1 MPKYLPEIQI
11 NGRCG
16 GVEIQTP
23 MLYHLPQVSL
33 PLVLGVPLSLGRL
46 PASHLEGQKACSLV
60 VKSADFGV
68 REIWVHH
75 YYIVGGPLR
84 VVVRIKYVYI
94 SEWLGHST

>member
-16 GVEIQTP
+16 GVAIQTP

-33 PLVLGVPLSLGRL
+33 PLVLGVPLSLGCL
-46 PASHLEGQKACSLV
+46 LASHLEGQKACSLV

-68 REIWVHH
+68 RSGFEAWLHH
-75 YYIVGGPLR
+75 YYIVGGPLQ
-84 VVVRIKYVYI
+84 VVVRIK
-94 SEWLGHST
+94 